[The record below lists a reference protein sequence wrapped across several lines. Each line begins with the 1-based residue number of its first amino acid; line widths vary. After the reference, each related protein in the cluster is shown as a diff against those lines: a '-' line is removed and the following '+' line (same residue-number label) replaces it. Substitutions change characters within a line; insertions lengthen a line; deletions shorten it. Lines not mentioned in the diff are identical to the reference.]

1 MNDDDSN
8 TTNVFEI
15 QNSFSLSLSL
25 STDSRDWCSFASSVD
40 GTRARVGKGRKERK
54 KERRLF
60 FFVFFLYVVFDDS
73 KSPTDTSSQRRPRS
87 PKRKNVFFVWA
98 YRSSRRGALRGIV
111 GGVVHGL

>member
-15 QNSFSLSLSL
+15 QNSFSLSL

-54 KERRLF
+54 KEDSSSSF
-60 FFVFFLYVVFDDS
+60 FFFTWSLMIPSRQLILPPRGVLVRLNV
-73 KSPTDTSSQRRPRS
+73 KTSSSFGR
-87 PKRKNVFFVWA
+87 
-98 YRSSRRGALRGIV
+98 I
-111 GGVVHGL
+111 GVLGEERCEV